1 MPPQPVTVVRGP
13 SWVPAIILAAST
25 IASFK
30 PSGVTYT
37 KATVLSSAQVFTGR
51 SSSPSL
57 FTYKQALMTRR
68 TPPFQRDPAV
78 AQQEALVAINHK
90 LKAKEVCTSIIE
102 NAVASLLA
110 VMLDEAPLE
119 KLTLEERI
127 QTPMPDDYA
136 TYVEHQRQKRRRN
149 WAAKKEAASQG
160 ARSSCTRYCK
170 QQPISIRDMEK
181 LMRSHT
187 GHV

>member
-1 MPPQPVTVVRGP
+1 MPAKI
-13 SWVPAIILAAST
+13 PAALT

-37 KATVLSSAQVFTGR
+37 KATVPSSAQAFTGR

-57 FTYKQALMTRR
+57 FTYKQALLTRC
-68 TPPFQRDPAV
+68 TPLIQRDPAV
-78 AQQEALVAINHK
+78 AQQEALVAVNHK

-102 NAVASLLA
+102 NAVASLSA

-127 QTPMPDDYA
+127 
-136 TYVEHQRQKRRRN
+136 
-149 WAAKKEAASQG
+149 
-160 ARSSCTRYCK
+160 
-170 QQPISIRDMEK
+170 
-181 LMRSHT
+181 
-187 GHV
+187 